1 MQTFLPYKD
10 FTLSAQCLDYRR
22 LGKQRVEALQIFNA
36 LTGASTKDG
45 REYKGW
51 INHPA
56 TKMWEGY
63 EEALLL
69 YKNKM
74 IEEWILRGYNNTM
87 EMYGISENVEMPHW
101 LGDER
106 LHASHR
112 SNLLRKDFEFYSKY
126 GWREPDTSLSYSG
139 FRRLQYPIVCHLSA
153 SETFYCTTPTGY
165 R

>member
-36 LTGASTKDG
+36 LTGVPTKTG

-51 INHPA
+51 KNHPA
-56 TKMWEGY
+56 VTMWKNY

-87 EMYGISENVEMPHW
+87 EMVGVSDNVEMPHW
-101 LGDER
+101 LGNEK

-112 SNLLRKDFEFYSKY
+112 SNLLRKDFKFYSSY
-126 GWREPDTSLSYSG
+126 GWTESDNLEY
-139 FRRLQYPIVCHLSA
+139 YWI
-153 SETFYCTTPTGY
+153 
-165 R
+165 